1 MLSQVT
7 DSRPAARDR
16 GLAYETNNYSPR
28 LAEFFDPP
36 VRRLPPLA
44 EQLEAAAGAGFGSV
58 VLDSGSLAAYLR
70 DTGTVRELR
79 TLLDALGL
87 RCLAVAQVSIV
98 EDSESTI
105 AAART
110 LLDAGRVLGAAFLQ
124 ASVMGV
130 ASGCHASARAVEQLA
145 AAAGATLA
153 LEFLPFSA
161 VNSIGSTLQFIAVA
175 ELCNTRLLLDSW
187 HFFQGSASWAE
198 LQQLLPCQIAYLQLS
213 DHAAI
218 GVENPLHATVNE
230 RLLPG
235 SGAFDLVRFCAELRE
250 AGFDGA
256 LSSEVLSSAWRERTP
271 SEYARAEFAALRRYR
286 VSRACSA

>member
-79 TLLDALGL
+79 TLLDELGL
-87 RCLAVAQVSIV
+87 RCLAVAEVSIV

-110 LLDAGRVLGAAFLQ
+110 LLDAGRVLG
-124 ASVMGV
+124 V
-130 ASGCHASARAVEQLA
+130 
-145 AAAGATLA
+145 
-153 LEFLPFSA
+153 
-161 VNSIGSTLQFIAVA
+161 TLQFIADA

-286 VSRACSA
+286 RGRACSA